1 MELHEFLKKEYAEEV
16 VYPQM
21 DDLWTA
27 FKLTPFSDVNVVILG
42 QDPYHGPGQAHGLSF
57 SVKPGV
63 KHPPSLRNI
72 FKELIADIGCSV
84 PEDGTLTGW
93 AEQGVLTVKYGAYGK
108 RRASPFAS
116 PKRVGNVYG

>member
-1 MELHEFLKKEYAEEV
+1 
-16 VYPQM
+16 M

-27 FKLTPFSDVNVVILG
+27 FELTAFSDVNVVILG

-72 FKELIADIGCSV
+72 FKELSADMGCSV
-84 PEDGTLTGW
+84 PEEGTPNWVGKTRR
-93 AEQGVLTVKYGAYGK
+93 ASVEYRAYGETGG
-108 RRASPFAS
+108 SPFAS
-116 PKRVGNVYG
+116 PKRLGNVYG